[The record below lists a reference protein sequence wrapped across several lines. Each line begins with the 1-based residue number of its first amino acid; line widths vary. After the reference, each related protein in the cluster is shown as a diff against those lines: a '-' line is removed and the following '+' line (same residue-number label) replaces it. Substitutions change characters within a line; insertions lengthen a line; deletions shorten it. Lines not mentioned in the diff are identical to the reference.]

1 MPESTDIDLWL
12 LYVDWSAT
20 QINKR
25 LLALSLDELW
35 ALAND
40 RRALDPAD
48 SATVPADL
56 LPSHSSSVD
65 LLQLVRRATLSIA
78 RDLKLPAFAAWKQA
92 YARDPRAFDAD
103 ITRI

>member
-1 MPESTDIDLWL
+1 MPESADIDLWL

-25 LLALSLDELW
+25 LLALSVDELW
-35 ALAND
+35 ALANEPG
-40 RRALDPAD
+40 AHD
-48 SATVPADL
+48 SADAPTVPADL
-56 LPSHSSSVD
+56 LPSQSSTVE

-78 RDLKLPAFAAWKQA
+78 RELNLPSFAAWKQA
-92 YARDPRAFDAD
+92 DQSDPTAFDSE

>member
-1 MPESTDIDLWL
+1 MPDSADIDLWL

-25 LLALSLDELW
+25 LLELEVDELW

-40 RRALDPAD
+40 PRAPDPAD
-48 SATVPADL
+48 AQAVPADL
-56 LPSHSSSVD
+56 LPSQSSSVE

-78 RDLKLPAFAAWKQA
+78 RELKLPSFAAWKQA
-92 YARDPRAFDAD
+92 YEEDPTAFDPD

>member
-1 MPESTDIDLWL
+1 MADLTDVDLWL

-25 LLALSLDELW
+25 LLELSVHDLW
-35 ALAND
+35 ALANE
-40 RRALDPAD
+40 PAGPD
-48 SATVPADL
+48 SAEVPTVPADL
-56 LPSHSSSVD
+56 LPAQGSTVE

-78 RDLKLPAFAAWKQA
+78 RELNLPSFAVWKQA
-92 YARDPRAFDAD
+92 YARDSAAFAPD

>member
-1 MPESTDIDLWL
+1 MPESPDIDLWL

-25 LLALSLDELW
+25 LLELSVDELW

-40 RRALDPAD
+40 PSAPDAAD
-48 SATVPADL
+48 APPVPADL
-56 LPSHSSSVD
+56 LPAQSSTVE
-65 LLQLVRRATLSIA
+65 LLQLVRKATLSIA
-78 RDLKLPAFAAWKQA
+78 RELNLPTFAAWKQA
-92 YARDPRAFDAD
+92 YAADPSAFDPD

>member
-1 MPESTDIDLWL
+1 MSESSDIDLWL

-48 SATVPADL
+48 TASVPADL
-56 LPSHSSSVD
+56 LPSQSSSVD

-78 RDLKLPAFAAWKQA
+78 RDLKLPSFAVWKQE
-92 YARDPRAFDAD
+92 YARDSHPFDAD

>member
-1 MPESTDIDLWL
+1 MPESADIDLWL

-25 LLALSLDELW
+25 LLAMSVDELW

-40 RRALDPAD
+40 PRAPDPAEA
-48 SATVPADL
+48 SSVPADL
-56 LPSHSSSVD
+56 LPSQTSSVE

-78 RDLKLPAFAAWKQA
+78 RELKLPTFAAWKQE
-92 YARDPRAFDAD
+92 YARDAAAFDAD